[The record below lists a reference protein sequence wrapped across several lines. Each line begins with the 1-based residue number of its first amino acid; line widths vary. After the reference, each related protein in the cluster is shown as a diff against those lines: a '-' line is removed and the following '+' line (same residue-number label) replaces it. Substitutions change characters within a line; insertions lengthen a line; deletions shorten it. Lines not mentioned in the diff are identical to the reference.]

1 MNHPDVLIDFIK
13 PDLDLV
19 FVGFNPSLRSAQRGH
34 YYAGR
39 NNQFWSFLYEAG
51 FTDRLLKPEEDRL
64 LLNYKIGVT
73 DIVKGRATR
82 GIGTLKGEEYRA
94 GFEVLLGKLRIFR
107 PRVVCFNGKSGYTRA
122 MNQKCDYGLQRG
134 TLAGAVLFLAPSS
147 SGALPMPQAEKLAHY
162 QDLKKRV
169 DDIGA
174 RASAGMG

>member
-1 MNHPDVLIDFIK
+1 MLFVSVMNLLAEILETDTLVL
-13 PDLDLV
+13 
-19 FVGFNPSLRSAQRGH
+19 R
-34 YYAGR
+34 
-39 NNQFWSFLYEAG
+39 
-51 FTDRLLKPEEDRL
+51 
-64 LLNYKIGVT
+64 
-73 DIVKGRATR
+73 
-82 GIGTLKGEEYRA
+82 
-94 GFEVLLGKLRIFR
+94 VLLGKLRIFR

-147 SGALPMPQAEKLAHY
+147 SGALPMPRAEKLAHY